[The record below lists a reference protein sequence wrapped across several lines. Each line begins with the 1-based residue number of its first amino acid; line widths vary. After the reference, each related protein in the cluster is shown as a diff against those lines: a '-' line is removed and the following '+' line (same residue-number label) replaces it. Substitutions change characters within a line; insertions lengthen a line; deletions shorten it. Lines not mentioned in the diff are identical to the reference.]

1 MEKLT
6 VNVQV
11 KFKAPMAKVWQ
22 GLTDPT
28 LVKEYFF
35 GTDLESS
42 WRVGEPIKFSGE
54 WNGHKYED
62 HGTILD
68 IDPGTFVKY
77 SYWSSMSG
85 TEDKPENY
93 ANITY
98 NLTENNGETEL
109 TVTQDNVKNGE
120 AKVHSEQN
128 WTGLFEELRKL
139 IE

>member
-11 KFKAPMAKVWQ
+11 KFKAPKAKVWQ
-22 GLTDPT
+22 GLTDPA
-28 LVKEYFF
+28 LVKKYFF
-35 GTDLESS
+35 GTDLKSS
-42 WRVGEPIKFSGE
+42 WRVGEPIVFSGE
-54 WNGHKYED
+54 WDGKKYED

-68 IDPGTFVKY
+68 IDPGSFVKY
-77 SYWSSMSG
+77 DYWSSMSG
-85 TEDKPENY
+85 TDDKPENY

-109 TVTQDNVKNGE
+109 TVTQDNVKNEE
-120 AKVHSEQN
+120 AKTHSEQN
-128 WTGLFEELRKL
+128 WKGLFEELRKL

>member
-11 KFKAPMAKVWQ
+11 KFKAPMARVWQ
-22 GLTDPT
+22 GLTDPAM
-28 LVKEYFF
+28 VKEYFF
-35 GTDLESS
+35 GTNLESS

-85 TEDKPENY
+85 TDDKPENY

-98 NLTENNGETEL
+98 NLTENSGETEL
-109 TVTQDNVKNGE
+109 TITQDNVKNEE
-120 AKVHSEQN
+120 AKAHSEQN
-128 WTGLFEELRKL
+128 WTGIFEKLRKL

>member
-6 VNVQV
+6 VNVHV
-11 KFKAPMAKVWQ
+11 KFNAPMAKVWQ
-22 GLTDPT
+22 GLTDPAM
-28 LVKEYFF
+28 VKEYFF
-35 GTDLESS
+35 GTNLESD

-85 TEDKPENY
+85 TDDKPENY

-109 TVTQDNVKNGE
+109 TVTQDNVKNKE
-120 AKVHSEQN
+120 AKAHSEQN
-128 WTGLFEELRKL
+128 WKGLFEELRKL

>member
-22 GLTDPT
+22 GLTDPA

-42 WRVGEPIKFSGE
+42 WRVREPIKFSGE

-98 NLTENNGETEL
+98 NLTESNGETEL
-109 TVTQDNVKNGE
+109 TVTQDNVKNEE

>member
-11 KFKAPMAKVWQ
+11 KFEAPIAKVWQ
-22 GLTDPT
+22 GLTDPA

-109 TVTQDNVKNGE
+109 TVTQDNVKNEE
-120 AKVHSEQN
+120 AKAHSEQN
-128 WTGLFEELRKL
+128 WKGLFEELRKL

>member
-22 GLTDPT
+22 GLTDPAM
-28 LVKEYFF
+28 VKKYFF

-54 WNGHKYED
+54 WDGKKYED

-68 IDPGTFVKY
+68 IDPGIFVKY
-77 SYWSSMSG
+77 NYWSSMSG

-98 NLTENNGETEL
+98 NLTGNNGETEL
-109 TVTQDNVKNGE
+109 TITQDNVKNEE
-120 AKVHSEQN
+120 AKTHSEQN
-128 WTGLFEELRKL
+128 WKGIFEGLKKL
-139 IE
+139 VE

>member
-6 VNVQV
+6 VNVHV
-11 KFKAPMAKVWQ
+11 KFNAPMAKVWR
-22 GLTDPT
+22 GLTDPAM
-28 LVKEYFF
+28 VKEYFF
-35 GTDLESS
+35 GTNLESN

-85 TEDKPENY
+85 TDDKPENY

-109 TVTQDNVKNGE
+109 TVTQDNVKNEE
-120 AKVHSEQN
+120 AKAHSEQN
-128 WTGLFEELRKL
+128 WKGLFEELRKL

>member
-22 GLTDPT
+22 GLTDPAM
-28 LVKEYFF
+28 VKKYFF

-54 WNGHKYED
+54 WNGKKYED

-109 TVTQDNVKNGE
+109 TVTQDNVKNEE
-120 AKVHSEQN
+120 AKTHSEQN
-128 WTGLFEELRKL
+128 WEGIFEELKKL

>member
-22 GLTDPT
+22 GLTDPA

-109 TVTQDNVKNGE
+109 TVTQDNVKNEE

-128 WTGLFEELRKL
+128 WKGLFEELRKL

>member
-6 VNVQV
+6 VSVQV
-11 KFKAPMAKVWQ
+11 KFKAPMTKVWQ
-22 GLTDPT
+22 GLTDPAM
-28 LVKEYFF
+28 VKEYFF

-109 TVTQDNVKNGE
+109 TVTQDNVKNEE
-120 AKVHSEQN
+120 AKAHSEQN

>member
-11 KFKAPMAKVWQ
+11 KFKAPVAKVWQ
-22 GLTDPT
+22 GLTDPAME
-28 LVKEYFF
+28 KKYFF

-54 WNGHKYED
+54 WDGKKYED

-77 SYWSSMSG
+77 NYWSSMSG

-98 NLTENNGETEL
+98 NLTGNNGETEL
-109 TVTQDNVKNGE
+109 TITQDNVKNEE
-120 AKVHSEQN
+120 AKTHSEKN
-128 WTGLFEELRKL
+128 WKGIFEGLKKL

>member
-22 GLTDPT
+22 GLTDPA

-109 TVTQDNVKNGE
+109 TVTQDNVKNEE

>member
-22 GLTDPT
+22 GLTDPAM
-28 LVKEYFF
+28 VKKYFF

-54 WNGHKYED
+54 WDGKKYED

-77 SYWSSMSG
+77 NYWSSMSG

-109 TVTQDNVKNGE
+109 TITQDNVKNGE
-120 AKVHSEQN
+120 AKTHSEQN
-128 WTGLFEELRKL
+128 WKGVFEGLKKL
-139 IE
+139 VE

>member
-22 GLTDPT
+22 GLTDPA

-98 NLTENNGETEL
+98 NLAENNGETEL
-109 TVTQDNVKNGE
+109 TVTQDNVKNEE

>member
-6 VNVQV
+6 VNVKV

-22 GLTDPT
+22 GLTDPA

-35 GTDLESS
+35 GTNLESN

-109 TVTQDNVKNGE
+109 TVTQDNVKNEE
-120 AKVHSEQN
+120 AKAHSEQN
-128 WTGLFEELRKL
+128 WKGLFEELRKL

>member
-22 GLTDPT
+22 GLTDPAM
-28 LVKEYFF
+28 VKKYFF

-42 WRVGEPIKFSGE
+42 WRVGEPIKFSGK
-54 WNGHKYED
+54 WGGKKYED

-85 TEDKPENY
+85 TDDKPENY
-93 ANITY
+93 ANVTY

-109 TVTQDNVKNGE
+109 TVTQDNVKNEE
-120 AKVHSEQN
+120 AKAHSEQN
-128 WTGLFEELRKL
+128 WKGIFEELRKL